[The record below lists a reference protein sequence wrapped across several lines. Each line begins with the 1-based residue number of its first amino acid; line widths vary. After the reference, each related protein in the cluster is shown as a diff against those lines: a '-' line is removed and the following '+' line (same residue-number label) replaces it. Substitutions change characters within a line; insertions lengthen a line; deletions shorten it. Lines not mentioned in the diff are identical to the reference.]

1 MPKKRRIYPV
11 ILFLCRENT
20 PLPYPISPFGGIGF
34 SISPNP
40 IMSGMKKLFLLPLL
54 LLSLRIAVAQVSC
67 QPVFPTQS
75 GDVTIFFDAT
85 QGNGALTGVSPVYAH
100 MGVLTSAGSG
110 WQHVPTT
117 WGIADPVGAM
127 QLESPNIWKKTINI
141 QQFFNIQPGETVH
154 SLAFVFRNQS
164 GSIVGRAANGSD
176 IFYNVYPDDAP
187 LQTVFFEPAA
197 PSLVVDAGAQIPVR
211 AAASQSGTL
220 TLYDNGALLTTTTG
234 DLLETTV
241 TATGSGLHEVR
252 FVAATASAQDT
263 SVFYYV
269 IPADLPAA
277 DPPAGSEWGI
287 NYVDNTTARLVL
299 YAPGKQVIFAVG
311 DFSDW
316 LPNPDFQMR
325 KSLDG
330 NTWWIELSGLDPGQ
344 LVRFQYL
351 VDGSLKI
358 ADPLSTL
365 VLDPGNDP
373 FIPDETYPNLPEYPF
388 GLTTG
393 IVSVFQTAP
402 TPYIWQSDDYVRPAK
417 NELVVYELLMRDFL
431 ARHDYPTLLDTLDY
445 LEKLGITAIEL
456 MPVNEFNGNINWGY
470 EPTFH
475 KALDKYYGTAEA
487 LKNFIDACH
496 QRGIAVI
503 LDVVFNQASE
513 KSPLAQLYWDAANN
527 RAAANNPWLNPIAKH
542 DFNVFA
548 DFNHESLATKTYT
561 KNCVKYWLEEFR
573 FDGFRFDLSK
583 GFTQKNTLGN
593 TGAWGQYDASR
604 VAIWKDYADFIWDI
618 DPETYVILE
627 HFADN
632 SEEKVL
638 AEYGMMLWGNM
649 WEDYKDVAL
658 GYTAGVN
665 TSLAGISYVQRNWS
679 VPHLIG
685 YMESHDEQRIAY
697 ECKINGSTT
706 ANYNIKSLPIG
717 MRRLELMSNLL
728 YTVPGPKMLWQF
740 GEMGYDFPINY
751 CENGSI
757 SGDCRTAP
765 KPIRWDY
772 LDNPYRRRL
781 HDVVTAL
788 LNLRKNHDAFE
799 TTDFQ
804 LNIGGGALRTIRL
817 NGADLKVFVVANVGT
832 SVLTN
837 TITFPAGNGT
847 GQWFEYYTGDTIVV
861 PGSGALSLTLGRG
874 EYRLY
879 LDQHVDLPNG
889 LNPTPTREVAGLL
902 SDVVV
907 WPNPATD
914 NTLRVNFTLL
924 ENSDMR
930 LDVSDINGKLVDSQR
945 FDNVPEGEQTLEIND
960 HQWQPGVYF
969 LTLRD
974 QNGAGLTRKLV
985 KL

>member
-1 MPKKRRIYPV
+1 
-11 ILFLCRENT
+11 
-20 PLPYPISPFGGIGF
+20 
-34 SISPNP
+34 
-40 IMSGMKKLFLLPLL
+40 MKKLFLLPILL
-54 LLSLRIAVAQVSC
+54 LTLRVAAQVSC

-75 GDVTIFFDAT
+75 GNVTIFFDAT

-127 QLESPNIWKKTINI
+127 QLEAPNIWKKTINI
-141 QQFFNIQPGETVH
+141 QQFFNIQPGETVY

-164 GSIVGRAANGSD
+164 GSIVGRAADGSD

-187 LQTVFFEPAA
+187 LQTVFFEPTA
-197 PSLVVDAGAQIPVR
+197 PSLVVEAGAQIPVF
-211 AAASQSGTL
+211 AVASQTGTL
-220 TLYDNGALLTTTTG
+220 TLYDNGTPVTTVEG
-234 DLLETTV
+234 DELETTL
-241 TATGSGLHEVR
+241 TAMGSGLHEVS
-252 FVAATASAQDT
+252 FVAVTATGQDT

-269 IPADLPAA
+269 IPLDLPAQ

-287 NYVDNTTARLVL
+287 NYIDNSTARLVL
-299 YAPGKQVIFAVG
+299 YAPEKQVVFAIG
-311 DFSDW
+311 DFSNW
-316 LPNPDFQMR
+316 LPDPNFQMR
-325 KSLDG
+325 KSVDG
-330 NTWWIELSGLDPGQ
+330 NTWWVDLSGLQPGQ
-344 LVRFQYL
+344 NVRFQYL

-365 VLDPGNDP
+365 VLDAGNDP
-373 FIPDETYPNLPEYPF
+373 FIPDETYPNLPDYPL
-388 GLTTG
+388 GSTTG
-393 IVSVFQTAP
+393 AVSVLQTAQ
-402 TPYIWQSDDYVRPAK
+402 TPFDWQANDYVRPAK
-417 NELVVYELLMRDFL
+417 NELVVYELLVRDFL
-431 ARHDYPTLLDTLDY
+431 DRHDYPTLLDTLDY
-445 LEKLGITAIEL
+445 LDKLGITAIEL
-456 MPVNEFNGNINWGY
+456 MPVNEFDGNINWGY
-470 EPTFH
+470 GPSFH

-487 LKNFIDACH
+487 LKMFIDACH

-503 LDVVFNQASE
+503 VDVVFNQATGL
-513 KSPLAQLYWDAANN
+513 SPLAQLYWDAANN
-527 RAAANNPWLNPIAKH
+527 RPAANNPWLNPIARH
-542 DFNVFA
+542 EFSVFN

-638 AEYGMMLWGNM
+638 AEYGMMLWGNL
-649 WEDYKDVAL
+649 WGAYKEVAL

-665 TSLAGISYVQRNWS
+665 TSLAGISYVERNWT
-679 VPHLIG
+679 VPHLVG

-697 ECKINGSTT
+697 ECKINGSTS

-717 MRRLELMSNLL
+717 MRRLELLSNLL

-740 GEMGYDFPINY
+740 GEMGYDYHINY
-751 CENGSI
+751 CENGTI
-757 SGDCRTAP
+757 NGDCRTGP

-772 LDNPYRRRL
+772 LNNPHRRRL
-781 HDVVTAL
+781 HDVVSAL
-788 LNLRKNHDAFE
+788 LNLRKNYDAFE

-817 NGADLKVFVVANVGT
+817 NGTDLKVFVVANVAATGLAT
-832 SVLTN
+832 TV
-837 TITFPAGNGT
+837 TFPDNPG
-847 GQWFEYYTGDTIVV
+847 GQWYEYYTGDTLNV
-861 PGSGALSLTLGRG
+861 PGSGSLSLSLGRG

-879 LDQHVDLPNG
+879 LDQYVALPAG
-889 LNPTPTREVAGLL
+889 LNPTPVREVAGLL

-914 NTLRVNFTLL
+914 EVLRVNFTLL
-924 ENSDMR
+924 ESSDIR
-930 LDVSDINGKLVDSQR
+930 LDVSDINGKLIDSQL
-945 FDNVPEGEQTLEIND
+945 FDNIPDGEQVLEIND

-974 QNGAGLTRKLV
+974 TNGASLTRKLV

>member
-1 MPKKRRIYPV
+1 
-11 ILFLCRENT
+11 
-20 PLPYPISPFGGIGF
+20 
-34 SISPNP
+34 
-40 IMSGMKKLFLLPLL
+40 MKKIVLLPLL
-54 LLSLRIAVAQVSC
+54 LLTLRVVAQVSC
-67 QPVFPTQS
+67 EPVFPTQS
-75 GDVTIFFDAT
+75 GNVTIFFDAT

-100 MGVLTSAGSG
+100 MGVLTSAGQG

-117 WGIADPVGAM
+117 WGIADPLGAM
-127 QLESPNIWKKTINI
+127 QNVSPNIWKKTINI

-164 GSIVGRAANGSD
+164 GSIVGRAADGSD

-187 LQTVFFEPAA
+187 LQTVFFEPEA
-197 PSLVVDAGAQIPVR
+197 PSLVVDSGTQIPVR

-220 TLYDNGALLTTTTG
+220 TLYDNGNLLATTEG
-234 DLLETTV
+234 DLLENTV
-241 TATGSGLHEVR
+241 TAMGSGLHEVS
-252 FVAATASAQDT
+252 FVAVTATTQDT

-269 IPADLPAA
+269 IPENLPAQ
-277 DPPAGSEWGI
+277 DPPAGSELGI
-287 NYVDNTTARLVL
+287 NYIDNTTARLVL
-299 YAPGKQVIFAVG
+299 YAPAKQVVYAVG
-311 DFSDW
+311 DFSNW
-316 LPNPDFQMR
+316 LPNPNFQMH

-330 NTWWIELSGLDPGQ
+330 NTWWIELSGLQPGQ
-344 LVRFQYL
+344 IVRFQYL

-373 FIPDETYPNLPEYPF
+373 FIPDETYPNLPEYPY

-393 IVSVFQTAP
+393 IVSVLQTAQ
-402 TPYIWQSDDYVRPAK
+402 TPFDWQANDYVRPAK
-417 NELVVYELLMRDFL
+417 NELVVYELLVRDFL

-456 MPVNEFNGNINWGY
+456 MPVNEFDGNINWGY
-470 EPTFH
+470 GPSYH

-487 LKNFIDACH
+487 LKMFIDACH

-503 LDVVFNQASE
+503 LDVVFNQATGN
-513 KSPLAQLYWDAANN
+513 SPLAQLYWDAANN
-527 RAAANNPWLNPIAKH
+527 RPAANNPWLNPIAKH
-542 DFNVFA
+542 DFNVFN

-593 TGAWGQYDASR
+593 TGAWGQYDATR

-618 DPETYVILE
+618 NPETYVILE

-632 SEEKVL
+632 SEEKAL
-638 AEYGMMLWGNM
+638 AEYGMMLWGNL
-649 WEDYKDVAL
+649 WEAYKNVAL
-658 GYTAGVN
+658 GFSSGVN

-679 VPHLIG
+679 VPHLVG

-706 ANYNIKSLPIG
+706 ANYNVKSLPVG
-717 MRRLELMSNLL
+717 MRRIELMSNLL

-740 GEMGYDFPINY
+740 GEMGYDFPIDY
-751 CENGSI
+751 CENGTI
-757 SGDCRTAP
+757 GDCRTDP

-772 LDNPYRRRL
+772 LNNPHRRRL
-781 HDVVTAL
+781 HDVVSAL

-804 LNIGGGALRTIRL
+804 LNLGGGSLRTIRL
-817 NGADLKVFVVANVGT
+817 NGSDLDVFVVANVST
-832 SVLTN
+832 SVLT
-837 TITFPAGNGT
+837 TTVTFPDNPT
-847 GQWFEYYTGDTIVV
+847 GQWYEYYTGDTLSV
-861 PGSGALSLTLGRG
+861 PGSGSISLSLGRS

-879 LDQHVDLPNG
+879 LDHYVALPAG
-889 LNPTPTREVAGLL
+889 LNPTPAREVVGVL

-914 NTLRVNFTLL
+914 GSLRVNFTLL
-924 ENSDMR
+924 ESSDIR
-930 LDVSDINGKLVDSQR
+930 LDVSDINGKLIDSQL
-945 FDNVPEGEQTLEIND
+945 FDNIPDGEQVLEITD

-974 QNGAGLTRKLV
+974 ENGASMTRKLV